1 MDSEFGFAF
10 KGLGRKLMETGEDSS
25 VLVSKAS
32 LCPFTF
38 VGYFSNFYFI
48 LEAED

>member
-1 MDSEFGFAF
+1 
-10 KGLGRKLMETGEDSS
+10 METGEDSS
-25 VLVSKAS
+25 VLVAKVSH
-32 LCPFTF
+32 CPFTF